1 MTQRELLPI
10 ATLIGLAAGLLL
22 PLGYGCLQ
30 KRAYKQAEPI
40 AIKLYGDK
48 KQPLADLEKKA
59 WYSDMKV
66 EKDEEPTRE
75 QLVDF
80 IEKYENKK

>member
-30 KRAYKQAEPI
+30 KRVYNKAEPI
-40 AIKLYGDK
+40 ATKLYGDR
-48 KQPLADLEKKA
+48 KQPLTDLEKKA
-59 WYSDMKV
+59 W
-66 EKDEEPTRE
+66 
-75 QLVDF
+75 
-80 IEKYENKK
+80 